1 MNPASPIGRYGRSI
15 ARFWSSSLAAEMEYQ
30 VNLLVEVAATLTTLA
45 GSLFTLSLF
54 FGHGQKLGGWRW
66 EQALV
71 VLGVYTLLNGFAS
84 TLLRPNLG
92 NLVKQVQS
100 GSLDFVLLKPMD
112 SQIWLSLRT
121 LSPWGLPELV
131 LGLVLVVVGTIR
143 SGARPGA
150 TALLTGALM
159 LLAGITI
166 LYSLWFVLAATSILV
181 REDLECH
188 RGAPQPA
195 GRRPIPGE
203 RLPRQPAPG
212 VQHGSA
218 GGLSH
223 HRASRGDPRPGQRRI
238 GADRAVDRRLEPV
251 RKPGPLAIRPA
262 SLHLSVE
269 LKTPA
274 GEDLGRWP
282 WPAVFRVCP
291 PEPAHGCPG
300 DPRCRQLGW

>member
-30 VNLLVEVAATLTTLA
+30 FNLLIEVAATLITLA

-166 LYSLWFVLAATSILV
+166 LYSLWFVLAATSIWFVKIWNATEVL
-181 REDLECH
+181 RSLL
-188 RGAPQPA
+188 AA
-195 GRRPIPGE
+195 GQFP
-203 RLPRQPAPG
+203 
-212 VQHGSA
+212 VSA
-218 GGLSH
+218 Y
-223 HRASRGDPRPGQRRI
+223 
-238 GADRAVDRRLEPV
+238 
-251 RKPGPLAIRPA
+251 PA
-262 SLHLSVE
+262 SLRLVFSTVLPVAFLTTVPAEAILGLASGGSVLTGLLIAGLS
-269 LKTPA
+269 L
-274 GEDLGRWP
+274 LGSRALWQ
-282 WPAVFRVCP
+282 WALRHYTS
-291 PEPAHGCPG
+291 ASS
-300 DPRCRQLGW
+300 